1 MTPLR
6 KTLVAVTM
14 AITLLP
20 ALPASASDYDYMGCN
35 QLWYQRNSIYSQA
48 GYCFKTARAR
58 AVFGYGCF
66 APYGRLSGYAQKT
79 VSLIVTAERRKGCGG
94 GY

>member
-66 APYGRLSGYAQKT
+66 APYGRLSGYAQQT
-79 VSLIVTAERRKGCGG
+79 VSLIVNAERRKGCGG